1 MILSKLNVKI
11 TDLFEFNLH
20 FNKGLNII
28 YGPNESGKTTLLHLF
43 RYILYPFEK
52 KSKPWFLD
60 YLQSKA
66 TIYFLENSYEIYY
79 DKNKQRFIPNDS
91 LFKSIALNIDFKT
104 FKNSFSIS
112 IEDLISFDF
121 LTHLKNRTDIL
132 LQATSISDFKNI
144 SNIKQEFDKKLSSL
158 FKERGK
164 NPVINSLIIEINKL
178 EKDIEYLKSQIEQFD
193 DEYISLEELSKKEL
207 SLKRKLNELKD
218 RIDLNNKLLTP
229 FDSYLDIVVLEN
241 RKSELESELLV
252 KNEDYKQVKE
262 LQSNIENVK
271 REIENIE
278 IEVSVLGK
286 KLDEYNNNQVDENV
300 LMRILALFNEVKML
314 DENELLENLK
324 NLENSSFYKL
334 ISKYDVKDF
343 KVILIG
349 LTEKKDKLKVKI
361 ENLDRKIETMKA
373 EQNKYKNAFILFGV
387 LSLVS
392 LFLVKKDVLIGL
404 VGFTIFLFLSF
415 FIFNK
420 GRKLN
425 KDLKLIEKEK
435 DDNQKELD
443 TTIDEIKNFELE
455 GEITL
460 KDLQKFFDDI
470 EQTADEYKGLQGHL
484 KKIKELKILCK
495 EIGLKLEDAEFEKKI
510 KMMLANSDYR
520 QKLVNDKVVYEEKLQ
535 RKREQLRLLENKI
548 NDKLKELGVESLED
562 LEKGVERYNELIS
575 LEKEIIVKKERF
587 QKLFG
592 LKYESYKIKINSL
605 NKYDIEK
612 EINKL
617 QEEISIYEDELNSIL
632 KSKSEINGKLKILVN
647 KSELSEKE
655 GTIEL
660 LKEKLKYNIQIYLDY
675 FYAFNL
681 LENTLKRFEKEFQ
694 PELLQKASVYFEK
707 VTDGRYKK
715 IITDFEGDYFVE
727 GSNTQIKTIEQ
738 LSSGTRDQLF
748 LALRLAFIDF
758 IDNELNLPIFF
769 DEVTANFD
777 EEREDLFIKSLKM
790 LSDKRQ
796 VFLFT
801 CKYSLAEKLKSF
813 VFKIG

>member
-1 MILSKLNVKI
+1 MILTKLNVKI
-11 TDLFEFNLH
+11 NDLFEFNFQ
-20 FNKGLNII
+20 FNKDLNII

-66 TIYFLENSYEIYY
+66 TIDFLENSYEIYY
-79 DKNKQRFIPNDS
+79 DKNKQRFMPNDS
-91 LFKSIALNIDFKT
+91 LFKSIALNINYNI

-121 LTHLKNRTDIL
+121 LAHLKNRTDIL
-132 LQATSISDFKNI
+132 LQATGISDFKKI

-164 NPVINSLIIEINKL
+164 NPVINSLISEITKL
-178 EKDIEYLKSQIEQFD
+178 EKDIEYLKSQIEAFD
-193 DEYISLEELSKKEL
+193 DEYTSLEELSKNEL
-207 SLKRKLNELKD
+207 NLKRKLNGLKD
-218 RIDLNNKLLTP
+218 RIDLNNKLLAP

-252 KNEDYKQVKE
+252 KNEDYKEVKE
-262 LQSNIENVK
+262 LQSNIESVK
-271 REIENIE
+271 REIENVE
-278 IEVSVLGK
+278 IEVSVLEK
-286 KLDEYNNNQVDENV
+286 KLDEYNNNHVDENV
-300 LMRILALFNEVKML
+300 LMRILALFNEVKMF

-324 NLENSSFYKL
+324 NLENSNFYKL
-334 ISKYDVKDF
+334 TSKYDLKDF
-343 KVILIG
+343 KVILID
-349 LTEKKDKLKVKI
+349 LIEKREKIIAENKSLAKKVEEIKI
-361 ENLDRKIETMKA
+361 NQKKNNKI
-373 EQNKYKNAFILFGV
+373 FILFGV

-392 LFLVKKDVLIGL
+392 LFVVKKDVLIGL
-404 VGFTIFLFLSF
+404 IGFAIFFLLSF
-415 FIFNK
+415 FSFNK

-435 DDNQKELD
+435 DNNQKELD
-443 TTIDEIKNFELE
+443 KTKDEIKHFGLE

-460 KDLQKFFDDI
+460 KELQKLFDDI
-470 EQTADEYKGLQGHL
+470 EQTANEYKTFKGHL
-484 KKIKELKILCK
+484 EKIKEIKNLCK

-535 RKREQLRLLENKI
+535 RKREQLRLFENKI
-548 NDKLKELGVESLED
+548 NDKLKELGVESFEE

-617 QEEISIYEDELNSIL
+617 KEEISIYEDELSSIL

-655 GTIEL
+655 KTLEL
-660 LKEKLKYNIQIYLDY
+660 LKEKLKYNIQMYLDY

-694 PELLQKASVYFEK
+694 PELLQKASVYFEEF
-707 VTDGRYKK
+707 TDGRYKK

-727 GSNTQIKTIEQ
+727 GSNTQIKTIDQ

-777 EEREDLFIKSLKM
+777 EEREDLFINSLKM

-801 CKYSLAEKLKSF
+801 CKNSLAEKLKSF